1 MSKKIQLLRIVTGSD
16 NLINFLLKL
25 MELYSRELSNI
36 NTKKISKNNE
46 NDLFIDAGL
55 NMTSR
60 KSKKSLLQE

>member
-1 MSKKIQLLRIVTGSD
+1 
-16 NLINFLLKL
+16 

-55 NMTSR
+55 NMTSK

>member
-16 NLINFLLKL
+16 NINFLLKL

-55 NMTSR
+55 NMTSK

>member
-25 MELYSRELSNI
+25 MELYSRELSDI
-36 NTKKISKNNE
+36 NTKKINKNNE

-55 NMTSR
+55 NMTSK

>member
-36 NTKKISKNNE
+36 NTKKINKNNE

-55 NMTSR
+55 NMTSK